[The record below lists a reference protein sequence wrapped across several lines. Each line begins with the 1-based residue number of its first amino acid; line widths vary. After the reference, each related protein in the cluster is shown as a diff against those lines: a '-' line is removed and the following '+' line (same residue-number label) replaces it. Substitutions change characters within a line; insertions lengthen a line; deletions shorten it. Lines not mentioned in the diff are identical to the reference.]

1 MSIRSK
7 SKYYCALGAFP
18 ALVFSLNAEAK
29 PWLDTGDMKLR
40 HELQMLSD
48 AGMLNAPLTTWPLS
62 SKDIH
67 RSLEESSVKTN
78 SNPELMDVLTSVNN
92 RLAEEDYG
100 SGIKLEAKARSKKLL
115 IRDFSGEGREK
126 GSVSYDG
133 DWGNALI
140 DARLKIT
147 VADKS
152 DHPSDQNLRLDE
164 SYVASSL
171 GNWKFAV
178 GRQSRWWG
186 PSWDGSLILS
196 NNARPIPSLSVE
208 NVSSKAFNNKW
219 LRWLGPNKLHM
230 FIGQLESD
238 RGVPNAKLIGTRFTF
253 KPLKSLDI
261 GLHRTIQ
268 WGGDG
273 QNNSFKNFLETLAS
287 IRVDKQDG
295 SLGTVNG
302 NQIAGLDVR
311 WKLPISSK
319 NQYSLY
325 GQYIGEDRVD
335 GSLFLGDETYLLGA
349 SASGVSNKLKGTWR
363 TYIEATDTS
372 AAWFK
377 DRARNNIIYNHS
389 AYSDGYRYQDI
400 SMGHGI
406 DSDSQ
411 IISAGAML
419 SRKNGDF
426 WRGWIKHAKLNLDG
440 VGKNPA
446 AGEAIG
452 NNNRGKKWSAIGVSL
467 DKKLNKRSKLNLGL
481 QFISEKETGKSR
493 DNDFGASIGYS
504 ITF

>member
-1 MSIRSK
+1 MSIHSK
-7 SKYYCALGAFP
+7 PKYYYALGALP

-40 HELQMLSD
+40 HELQILSD
-48 AGMLNAPLTTWPLS
+48 TGMLDVPLTTWPLS

-78 SNPELMDVLTSVNN
+78 PNSELMDVLASVNH

-100 SGIKLEAKARSKKLL
+100 SGMKLEVKARSKKLL

-140 DARLKIT
+140 DARLKVT
-147 VADKS
+147 VAEKS
-152 DHPSDQNLRLDE
+152 NHPSDQNLRLDE

-171 GNWKFAV
+171 GNWKFTV
-178 GRQSRWWG
+178 GKQSRWWG

-196 NNARPIPSLSVE
+196 NNARPIPSLSME
-208 NVSSKAFNNKW
+208 NISSKAFNNKW
-219 LRWLGPNKLHM
+219 LHWLGPNKLHM

-238 RGVPNAKLIGTRFTF
+238 RHIPNAKLIGSRFTF
-253 KPLKSLDI
+253 KPLKSLEV
-261 GLHRTIQ
+261 GLNRTIQ
-268 WGGDG
+268 WGGKGGDENLSALFKTVLG
-273 QNNSFKNFLETLAS
+273 LNENSRDDLL
-287 IRVDKQDG
+287 V
-295 SLGTVNG
+295 G
-302 NQIAGLDVR
+302 NSIAGGDIK
-311 WKLPISSK
+311 WNLPIGK
-319 NQYSLY
+319 NGTNYSLY
-325 GQYIGEDRVD
+325 GQYIGEDRAI
-335 GSLFLGDETYLLGA
+335 GTLFLGDETYLFGA
-349 SASGVSNKLKGTWR
+349 SASGISNKLKGTWR
-363 TYIEATDTS
+363 TYVEATDTS

-377 DRARNNIIYNHS
+377 GRARNNIIYNHGQ
-389 AYSDGYRYQDI
+389 YKDGYRHQDI

-411 IISAGAML
+411 MISAGAML

-440 VGKNPA
+440 VRINPA
-446 AGEAIG
+446 AGKDVG
-452 NNNRGKKWSAIGVSL
+452 NTGNNRGKKWSAIGVSL
-467 DKKLNKRSKLNLGL
+467 NKKLNRRSKLNLGL

-493 DNDFGASIGYS
+493 DNDFSASIGYS